1 MLPLQSLTYSI
12 PYVIVFLILYIAV
25 IPVSKKNIAFVNRVP
40 QIQLLFLTL
49 FFFIGLRG
57 YISWDWKNY
66 FSFWQSCPTL
76 WNGFSN
82 VSRFVINHHWEKGF
96 VLYSILLKSISQS
109 WGVFQSISFLID
121 FYVFYIF
128 FRRYSPNYVS
138 LAFCVWYVICGFI
151 GLSFTVD
158 LQRNVKSL
166 LFFLISIRYIEQR
179 NFKKYLVCNYIGSLF
194 HISSIL
200 YIPLYF
206 ILKKKWKTK
215 LVLGLFIV
223 GNILFFL
230 QIDWMIPVLRFV
242 TNFIGGR
249 LGSIAQYY
257 VSSAFYSS
265 RDTFSVGFIE
275 CYIIFVIII
284 IFKFRQKLD
293 DKPIHTVLVNA
304 LYLQMF
310 SYLYLSEMRVVME
323 RIQLLFV
330 FSNWILL
337 SQLYSVLKKDYKS
350 LFLILFLCYS
360 LLKIWVNTRFVSF
373 KYDNLLFQQ
382 LSIQERI
389 ELQQLLLRQLGR

>member
-1 MLPLQSLTYSI
+1 M
-12 PYVIVFLILYIAV
+12 
-25 IPVSKKNIAFVNRVP
+25 
-40 QIQLLFLTL
+40 
-49 FFFIGLRG
+49 
-57 YISWDWKNY
+57 
-66 FSFWQSCPTL
+66 
-76 WNGFSN
+76 
-82 VSRFVINHHWEKGF
+82 
-96 VLYSILLKSISQS
+96 
-109 WGVFQSISFLID
+109 
-121 FYVFYIF
+121 
-128 FRRYSPNYVS
+128 
-138 LAFCVWYVICGFI
+138 
-151 GLSFTVD
+151 
-158 LQRNVKSL
+158 
-166 LFFLISIRYIEQR
+166 
-179 NFKKYLVCNYIGSLF
+179 
-194 HISSIL
+194 
-200 YIPLYF
+200 
-206 ILKKKWKTK
+206 
-215 LVLGLFIV
+215 
-223 GNILFFL
+223 FFL